1 MPGFAVAILKVC
13 AWVSLLLGVGLA
25 LLLSLVHAPSTPAP
39 DAVPPWYAVPDYVR
53 VLLELACIFFGFA
66 QWALML
72 TVATI
77 ADQVD
82 RLQAAASQTR
92 SG

>member
-25 LLLSLVHAPSTPAP
+25 LLLSLVHAPSTPP
-39 DAVPPWYAVPDYVR
+39 DVAPPWYAVPDYVR

-72 TVATI
+72 TIATI

-82 RLQAAASQTR
+82 RLQAVASQSR
-92 SG
+92 PG